1 MTKRV
6 LFIVILMVAVGSISL
21 YLYAQKKDNN
31 VEIEMEVAIDDALV
45 VEKFVEAK
53 SLEDSGDYEA
63 TIKVLKSVAQEFPGS
78 EHAAKA
84 YFEIAQN
91 RFHNLNKSAD
101 ALADYQKVINEHKDS
116 PLYPEALLGKATAL
130 ENPQKQDDGTL
141 IFPAEDPYPLY
152 VKLTQEYPDT
162 EAGKVAALWKALSDV
177 GKGSINR
184 EDATKHF
191 QNLRASSDSPL
202 VQAQATYALAANL
215 YLKGFE
221 TNTVPFEALP
231 FLQELMDGRESARPF
246 ASAYKAPRRQAL
258 VYDLATAIYNWADDY
273 KNAFELADY
282 AVKNYP
288 NAVTESTRAIRE
300 FALAEIASKVNEP
313 AHFEEKE
320 W

>member
-1 MTKRV
+1 MTKYV
-6 LFIVILMVAVGSISL
+6 LFIAILVVALGSVSI
-21 YLYAQKKDNN
+21 YLYAQRGENN
-31 VEIEMEVAIDDALV
+31 VEIEIEVAIDDARAL
-45 VEKFVEAK
+45 EKFAEATD
-53 SLEDSGDYEA
+53 LENGGDYA
-63 TIKVLKSVAQEFPGS
+63 KTIEILKRIAHEFPDS
-78 EHAAKA
+78 AHAAKA

-91 RFHNLNKSAD
+91 RFHNLNDPAK
-101 ALADYQKVINEHKDS
+101 ALIDYQKVIDAHADS
-116 PLYPEALLGKATAL
+116 PFYPDALLGKATAL
-130 ENPQKQDDGTL
+130 ENPQKQNDGTFV
-141 IFPAEDPYPLY
+141 FPVEDPYALY
-152 VKLTQEYPDT
+152 VKLTEEHPNT

-184 EDATKHF
+184 ENATKHF

-221 TNTVPFEALP
+221 TNTVPFDALP
-231 FLQELMDGRESARPF
+231 FLQELMVGREGARPF

-282 AVKNYP
+282 AVKHYP
-288 NAVTESTRAIRE
+288 DVVTESTRAIRE
-300 FALAEIASKVNEP
+300 IALEEITPYANQPE
-313 AHFEEKE
+313 HFEEKE